1 MNRISRLKF
10 ICSMMALLCGGIA
23 VVVLIEMILP
33 IFNPLW
39 SVTNIQCTPSGCNLS
54 FDVLRF
60 LGPTARPTSIDIPA
74 VEAILQAGIQENR
87 NAALLAIAEII
98 KLLPRFTFYI
108 VLGCA
113 MLQFRDPKQFNHG
126 AIRWLRYAA
135 IAAIVIVL
143 SNPLA
148 LSVRETVIQ
157 SILGNGDGLRLS
169 IVGSDLPFDIFLV
182 GILWVSIWALEEGRR
197 VQNELAEYV

>member
-1 MNRISRLKF
+1 
-10 ICSMMALLCGGIA
+10 MMALLCGGIA
-23 VVVLIEMILP
+23 AVVLIEMILLV
-33 IFNPLW
+33 FDPLW
-39 SVTNIQCTPSGCNLS
+39 SVTNVQCSPSGCNLS
-54 FDVLRF
+54 FDLLRL
-60 LGPTARPTSIDIPA
+60 LGPAPRPASIDIPA
-74 VEAILQAGIQENR
+74 IEATLQAGIQENK

-98 KLLPRFTFYI
+98 KLLPRFAFYI
-108 VLGCA
+108 VLGGA